1 MTALPL
7 ALSHTKGAAL
17 VFEPNPEPVM
27 IMVPTWLSAPL
38 AFCTSGMAS
47 AGCVNASLVPGRNR
61 RPTGTG
67 EGQGAED
74 V

>member
-1 MTALPL
+1 
-7 ALSHTKGAAL
+7 
-17 VFEPNPEPVM
+17 
-27 IMVPTWLSAPL
+27 
-38 AFCTSGMAS
+38 MAS